1 MTYHDL
7 YLCLY
12 HVALLTLLITIRNW
26 IYLAKWIVWIIE
38 NNHFCFA
45 VEFARQLLRIKF
57 PISTGNNAAFFA
69 LQ

>member
-38 NNHFCFA
+38 DNHLCFA
-45 VEFARQLLRIKF
+45 VEFAC
-57 PISTGNNAAFFA
+57 
-69 LQ
+69 